1 MNKKINY
8 LAIIPIYG
16 TIILLL
22 WLFIKMTKQEINK
35 KKFHAYFISS
45 ALFGFLSV
53 LIMILFL
60 NFINSLV
67 DITDFI
73 NNYGMLVAFIVGG
86 YLMNI
91 FTFTLIN
98 KKWNGLKLI
107 KIVSNKF
114 FSMCVNNNSNIEI
127 ISK

>member
-1 MNKKINY
+1 MNKKIN
-8 LAIIPIYG
+8 LLIIIPIYG

-73 NNYGMLVAFIVGG
+73 NNYGMLVAFILGG
-86 YLMNI
+86 YLMNL

-98 KKWNGLKLI
+98 KKWNGLK
-107 KIVSNKF
+107 KIN
-114 FSMCVNNNSNIEI
+114 
-127 ISK
+127 